1 MPGIKAVAIGRAARR
16 SPVTRRTRRL
26 SGLRKNSFAISV
38 MLLVQYGLG
47 MGVNLYARVPA
58 ADQGAGITAALGRA
72 LISQPVVLAVH
83 AGLGL
88 LMLVAGVSVL
98 VRAIVARH
106 RPAIASSAAG
116 LAAIAAAAFSA
127 PPSSATGRTGHR
139 WPWPSSPVWPCCAT
153 SPTCSWSAHPP
164 HPRVRD
170 DHLDR
175 YGRGGARRGHP
186 ARCYPSLCPA
196 DGNLVAVGHEYM
208 VSKHRG
214 GRAPPTRSGSPEGK
228 SIR

>member
-1 MPGIKAVAIGRAARR
+1 MPGIKAVAIGRAARL

-26 SGLRKNSFAISV
+26 SGLRRNSFAISV

-58 ADQGAGITAALGRA
+58 ADQGAGIIAALGRA

-83 AGLGL
+83 ATLGL

-116 LAAIAAAAFSA
+116 LATIAAAAFSGA
-127 PPSSATGRTGHR
+127 TFVSNGQDGASMAMAIFTGMALLCYLANLLVVGPPATPGRER
-139 WPWPSSPVWPCCAT
+139 
-153 SPTCSWSAHPP
+153 
-164 HPRVRD
+164 
-170 DHLDR
+170 
-175 YGRGGARRGHP
+175 
-186 ARCYPSLCPA
+186 
-196 DGNLVAVGHEYM
+196 
-208 VSKHRG
+208 
-214 GRAPPTRSGSPEGK
+214 
-228 SIR
+228 